1 MALIEQEVSTERYI
15 EIPDEV
21 RDIYRLWR
29 PSPLYRARRWEKA
42 LDTPAKIYYKYE
54 GVSPAG
60 SHKPNTAVAQAY
72 YNKEAGVKRI
82 TTETGAGQWGSAL
95 ALAAQFFGIECKV
108 YMVRISYDQKPY
120 RRVMIQTWGA
130 SVVASP
136 SNETNAGRQ
145 ILAKHPDSSGSLGIA
160 ISEAVE
166 EAATREDTK
175 YSLGSVLN
183 HVLLHQTVIGQE
195 VIKQLEVAGADW
207 PDIGIGCVGGGS
219 NFGGFAFPFL
229 RENIVNGKKMRLIA
243 VEPAATPSI
252 TRGVYAYDYGDT
264 AALTPIIKM
273 HTLGHDFMPAP
284 IHAGGLRYHGMAAQI
299 SAAAQAGL
307 IEARNVQQ
315 QAIFDAAL
323 SFTRAEGICPRRR
336 RRTRC
341 RRRCRRRWRAAR
353 AARARRLSSTCPAT
367 VTSICR
373 RMTRTC
379 AAIWSITS
387 IRRKRSGR
395 A

>member
-1 MALIEQEVSTERYI
+1 M
-15 EIPDEV
+15 
-21 RDIYRLWR
+21 
-29 PSPLYRARRWEKA
+29 
-42 LDTPAKIYYKYE
+42 
-54 GVSPAG
+54 
-60 SHKPNTAVAQAY
+60 
-72 YNKEAGVKRI
+72 
-82 TTETGAGQWGSAL
+82 
-95 ALAAQFFGIECKV
+95 
-108 YMVRISYDQKPY
+108 
-120 RRVMIQTWGA
+120 
-130 SVVASP
+130 
-136 SNETNAGRQ
+136 
-145 ILAKHPDSSGSLGIA
+145 
-160 ISEAVE
+160 
-166 EAATREDTK
+166 
-175 YSLGSVLN
+175 LN

-315 QAIFDAAL
+315 RAIFDAAL
-323 SFTRAEGICPRRR
+323 SFTAPRAFCPRW

-341 RRRCRRRWRAAR
+341 RRRCRRRWRARERREQDDCLQHVRHGHFDLSAYERVLAR
-353 AARARRLSSTCPAT
+353 
-367 VTSICR
+367 
-373 RMTRTC
+373 
-379 AAIWSITS
+379 
-387 IRRKRSGR
+387 RSGR
-395 A
+395 LRVSGGSDPGEPDAFAEGGLGGKMFRAGNA